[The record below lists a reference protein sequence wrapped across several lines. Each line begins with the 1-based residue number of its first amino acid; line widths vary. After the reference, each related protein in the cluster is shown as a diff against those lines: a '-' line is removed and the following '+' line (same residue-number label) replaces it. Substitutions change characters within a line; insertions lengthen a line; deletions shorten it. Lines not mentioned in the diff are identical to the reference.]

1 MNAIMKCSWAL
12 LGALLVSIGMTQA
25 IAADAGKAKHEW
37 IIFRANDNAG
47 GQVHISQSGKLHA
60 ALAEGEYT
68 VLRLCGSDANFDAAV
83 VHSDRSNRGEL
94 SVSAGGRSDPNA
106 KAFQL
111 VVGPNGLARAT
122 LVDLD
127 GIKLDALQL
136 HRRIVSRVVSH
147 CDAAPVAAAA
157 AVPVAVAPAPRVA
170 EEMRSLE
177 LASDSLFPFASF
189 DLEKSVA
196 RSLVLARFEQLVS
209 KQDMGKIT
217 QIRVIGHSDPVGQV
231 HRKQLVSLS
240 RAHAVARY
248 LQSEFG
254 LLAHQFSVE
263 TQSDKQL
270 LVSDCPSQPVSV
282 RNACNA
288 PNRRVEV
295 LVRIKN

>member
-1 MNAIMKCSWAL
+1 MNAIMRRSLVL
-12 LGALLVSIGMTQA
+12 LATVLATIG
-25 IAADAGKAKHEW
+25 IAQTVAAEAVNTTDEW
-37 IIFRANDNAG
+37 MIFRANDNAG

-68 VLRLCGSDANFDAAV
+68 VLRLCANDANFDVAV
-83 VHSDRSNRGEL
+83 FHPGRANRGEL
-94 SVSAGGRSDPNA
+94 SVSAGNRLDANA

-111 VVGPNGLARAT
+111 TVGANGLARASF
-122 LVDLD
+122 VDK
-127 GIKLDALQL
+127 GEVKLDTLQL

-147 CDAAPVAAAA
+147 CDTAPA
-157 AVPVAVAPAPRVA
+157 VAVAPVHVAALPLLA
-170 EEMRSLE
+170 EETRSLE

-196 RSLVLARFEQLVS
+196 RSLVRARFEQLVP
-209 KQDMGKIT
+209 KQEIGKIT
-217 QIRVIGHSDPVGQV
+217 HIRVIGHSDPVGQP
-231 HRKQLVSLS
+231 HRKELVSLS
-240 RAHAVARY
+240 RASAVARY

-254 LLAHQFSVE
+254 LPVHQFSVE

-270 LVSDCPSQPVSV
+270 LVSDCPSQPTSV

-295 LVRIKN
+295 MVRIKN